1 MNLREQF
8 IWKILIALSFVII
21 LIYVYNSFSA
31 YSTYGK
37 LRNNYQNDIDKVKE
51 NKEMQEKVDFIT
63 DRQDSR
69 TNLDIDLI
77 SLIEAS
83 ITNHSRA
90 GITLNSR
97 TGWASNEPVYK
108 GMVGNNALIDYREL
122 TGKRY
127 KANDNIEGTNWIIKS
142 FSRDSVVIEYP
153 NGDLKSFY
161 LESYEQIK
169 K

>member
-1 MNLREQF
+1 M
-8 IWKILIALSFVII
+8 
-21 LIYVYNSFSA
+21 
-31 YSTYGK
+31 
-37 LRNNYQNDIDKVKE
+37 RNNYQNDIDKVKE
-51 NKEMQEKVDFIT
+51 NKDMQKNVDFIT
-63 DRQDSR
+63 DRQNSR
-69 TNLDIDLI
+69 INLDVDLI

-122 TGKRY
+122 KGKRY
-127 KANDNIEGTNWIIKS
+127 KKNDKIDGTDMIIFS
-142 FSRDSVVIEYP
+142 FSRDSVIIKYP
-153 NGDLKSFY
+153 NEDLRAFY
-161 LESYEQIK
+161 LQSYEQLK